1 MEDIN
6 IETGEPFTKEQ
17 IIEIVKRIKACK
29 YASEAEADRDI
40 MLLEK
45 GVLDPNI
52 SDYIFWDELTPEE
65 NADKALSYKPI
76 QL

>member
-1 MEDIN
+1 ME
-6 IETGEPFTKEQ
+6 EFEPFTREQ
-17 IIEIVKRIKACK
+17 IIEIVKRIKTCK
-29 YASEAEADRDI
+29 YDSGAEADRDI

-52 SDYIFWDELTPEE
+52 SDYIFWDNLTPEE
-65 NADKALSYKPI
+65 IADKALSYRSI